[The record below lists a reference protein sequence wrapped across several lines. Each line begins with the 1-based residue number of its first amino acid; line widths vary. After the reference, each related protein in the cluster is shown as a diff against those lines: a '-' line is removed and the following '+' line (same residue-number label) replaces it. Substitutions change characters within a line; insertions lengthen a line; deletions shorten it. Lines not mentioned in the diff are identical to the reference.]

1 MCYSNS
7 STSSN
12 VKLAERYK
20 KQVPNNLQ
28 AGPVFYAQGFTFPHW
43 RIITADA
50 EIQSMKWGLIPSWFK
65 GVDSNEIAS
74 MTLNAK
80 IETAHDKASFKHLID
95 SKRCIIP
102 STGFFEWK
110 TIGKEKVPYFIYPN
124 DDSVFSMAG
133 IYDTWVHPSLGSIH
147 NTFSMLTCTAN
158 PLMAE
163 IHNTKKRMP
172 VILSRD
178 EEENWLHG
186 NLNSEILE
194 LPFPDKFISAHQISK
209 KIINNK
215 QANVPEVLLPF
226 ENQVFEQGSL
236 F

>member
-12 VKLAERYK
+12 VQLAERYK

-28 AGPVFYAQGFTFPHW
+28 AGPVFYAQGFAFPNW

-65 GVDSNEIAS
+65 GVDSNDIAS

-133 IYDTWVHPSLGSIH
+133 IYDTWVHPSSGSIQ

-172 VILSRD
+172 VILSKD
-178 EEENWLHG
+178 QEENWLQG

>member
-12 VKLAERYK
+12 VQLAERYK
-20 KQVPNNLQ
+20 KQVLNNLQ
-28 AGPVFYAQGFTFPHW
+28 AGPVFYAQGFTFPNW

-133 IYDTWVHPSLGSIH
+133 IYDTWVHPSSGSIQ

-172 VILSRD
+172 VILSKD
-178 EEENWLHG
+178 QEENWLQG

-226 ENQVFEQGSL
+226 ENQVFVQGIL